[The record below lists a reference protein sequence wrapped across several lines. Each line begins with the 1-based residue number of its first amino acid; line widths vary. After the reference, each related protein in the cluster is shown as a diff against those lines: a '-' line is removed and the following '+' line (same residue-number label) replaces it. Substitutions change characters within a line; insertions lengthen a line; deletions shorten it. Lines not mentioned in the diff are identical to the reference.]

1 VSAAPATADP
11 GAPRPA
17 LFRVRVLI
25 STLFGIG
32 HAPFASGT
40 VASAAT
46 MPLAVLL
53 ALGGPWVFAAGTVA
67 AIAIAF
73 WSAGAAEAH
82 FGLKDPHAVVIDE
95 VAGQLVALAFV
106 PLGWIWFTAGFLLF
120 RLFDIVKPYPAG
132 RLERV
137 PGGPGIVLDD
147 LAAGV
152 YANLVL
158 VAARLLWGALGHH

>member
-1 VSAAPATADP
+1 MSPAP
-11 GAPRPA
+11 GRPDAGPPPSA
-17 LFRVRVLI
+17 LFRTRVLI
-25 STLFGIG
+25 ATLFGVG
-32 HAPFASGT
+32 HAPVASGT

-46 MPLAVLL
+46 LPLAVLL
-53 ALGGPWVFAAGTVA
+53 ALGGPWVFAAGT
-67 AIAIAF
+67 IATIVVAF
-73 WSAGAAEAH
+73 WAAGAAEAH

-106 PLGWIWFTAGFLLF
+106 PLGWIGYTAGFLLF
-120 RLFDIVKPYPAG
+120 RAFDIVKPYPAG

-158 VAARLLWGALGHH
+158 VAARFLWGALGHS

>member
-1 VSAAPATADP
+1 MSVGPVRAD
-11 GAPRPA
+11 APRSA
-17 LFRVRVLI
+17 LFRTRVLI
-25 STLFGIG
+25 STFFGIG
-32 HAPFASGT
+32 HAPIASGT

-46 MPLAVLL
+46 IPIAVLL
-53 ALGGPWVFAAGTVA
+53 ALGGPWVFAAGTVL
-67 AIAIAF
+67 AILAAF

-106 PLGWIWFTAGFLLF
+106 PLGWIWYAAGFLLF
-120 RLFDIVKPYPAG
+120 RAFDIVKPYPAG

-158 VAARLLWGALGHH
+158 VAARFLRGALGHP